1 MKKLILSLA
10 LLGSAVSLNA
20 QQDLYALTGKSG
32 PNIIFNDFRSLDVKN
47 GISGDV
53 FLNDTS
59 SPEVFSQVQN
69 SRISDVKNLTH
80 GATATSM
87 ATLAYDGENLIYM
100 PLFSSN
106 IYVLNSKSKK
116 VTLLET
122 PGIKTTACNLGSQF
136 TRMTTGFDGSIYA
149 LTNSGSQFLKITNKN
164 GKYEVKDLGT
174 VQDVS
179 GSSEVSLT
187 QMNTGFGGDMVADSD
202 NNFYVFAASGN
213 IFKIN
218 SESLSAVFVGKI
230 KGLPENFSLN
240 GAAVNAN
247 GKITVASAKAQGFF
261 EVNLE
266 NLEAKPL
273 NNNLNFPV
281 YDLASRYFVN
291 DNRAANTAAVSDLS
305 IFPTKVDQKFVNISI
320 PSKMEKSKLTV
331 SFFDAS
337 GALVSKKSLSQESG
351 VQRMDLQGFNQGVY
365 IVNVADNKGKVIST
379 SKILVTN

>member
-1 MKKLILSLA
+1 MKKLLLSLA

-266 NLEAKPL
+266 NLEAKHL

-291 DNRAANTAAVSDLS
+291 DNRVANTAAVSDLS

-337 GALVSKKSLSQESG
+337 GALVSKKQLSQESG
-351 VQRMDLQGFNQGVY
+351 VQRIDLQGFNQGVY
-365 IVNVADNKGKVIST
+365 IVNVADHNGKVFST